1 LKRIDAPQADP
12 GRVSEDMRHDDIR
25 PRDDM
30 RHTAPVPP
38 AIPSFVDVL
47 VPVALDHP
55 YSYRVPRDLDL
66 APGHLVRVPLGARTA
81 IGVVW
86 ADRVEVKAGLH
97 NRMREV
103 EDKLD
108 VPPLKA
114 ELRGFIDWV
123 AGYTLAPRGMVLR
136 MALRMGEHLGPARER
151 IGVRLVGAPPA
162 RMTPARERVLAL
174 LADALARAKS
184 EVAQAAAVSPAVI
197 DGLVDEGTLESL
209 VLPPEPVAA
218 LPNPDFVRPDFDGAQ
233 CSAADE
239 LRASVAKGGYGVTLI
254 DGVTGSGKTQ
264 VYFEAVAEI
273 VRKGRQALVLLP
285 EIALTAQFLDRF
297 SARFGVR
304 PAEWH
309 SALAPRR
316 RERTWNAV
324 ATGETGVIVGARSA
338 LFLPYAD
345 LGLIVVDEEHDPA
358 YKQEDGVR
366 YHARDMAVVRARGAD
381 IPIVLSSATPSVE
394 TEVNVRRGR
403 YRRLGLPQRFGGA
416 RLPAIETIDLRVEGP
431 PRGRFIAPRLAEA
444 VQVRVERGEQAL
456 LFLNRRGYAPLTLCR
471 QCGFRLGCPNCDAWL
486 VDHRFRRRLVCHH
499 CGFSMP
505 PPAQCPQCQASD
517 SFVAVGPGVERLHQ
531 EAMELFPESRAIVLS
546 SDLVE
551 SVERLREELDEVADG
566 RFDIIIGTQLV
577 AKGHHF
583 PKLNLVGVI
592 DADLGLANGDPRAA
606 ERTFQLLH
614 QVVGRAG
621 REDRAGIGYL
631 QTHQPEHPV
640 IRALVAA
647 DREAFYDSE
656 IALREKTN
664 YPPFGRLGSLLIS
677 APERPG
683 AEGYARRLVAVA
695 PQSEA
700 VRILGP
706 AEAPFAV
713 VRGRHRF
720 RLLVKSP
727 RNFDLSGYLRAWL
740 AAAPKHKANVKLEVD
755 VDPQSFL

>member
-1 LKRIDAPQADP
+1 MRQKAAPA
-12 GRVSEDMRHDDIR
+12 SL
-25 PRDDM
+25 
-30 RHTAPVPP
+30 P
-38 AIPSFVDVL
+38 ATSFIDVL
-47 VPVALDHP
+47 VPVALDHT
-55 YSYRVPRDLDL
+55 YSYRVPGDLDL
-66 APGHLVRVPLGARTA
+66 APGDLVRVPLGPRAAT
-81 IGVVW
+81 GVVW
-86 ADRVEVKAGLH
+86 ADHVEVKPGLH
-97 NRMREV
+97 NRMKDV
-103 EDKLD
+103 EEKLD

-114 ELRGFIDWV
+114 ELRGFVDWV
-123 AGYTLAPRGMVLR
+123 SDYTLAPRGMVLR
-136 MALRMGEHLGPARER
+136 MALRMSEHLGRARER
-151 IGVRLVGAPPA
+151 IGVRLAGPLPR
-162 RMTPARERVLAL
+162 RMTPARGRVLAL
-174 LADALARAKS
+174 LADGLARGKS
-184 EVAQAAAVSPAVI
+184 EVAQAAGVSPAVI
-197 DGLVDEGTLESL
+197 DGLLDEGTLESL
-209 VLPPEPVAA
+209 ALPPEPVARA
-218 LPNPDFVRPDFDGAQ
+218 PDPDFLRPDFAPAQ
-233 CSAADE
+233 GLAADE
-239 LRASVAKGGYGVTLI
+239 LRAIVAKGGYGVTVL

-264 VYFEAVAEI
+264 VYFEAMAEI
-273 VRKGRQALVLLP
+273 VRRGRQVLVLLP
-285 EIALTAQFLDRF
+285 EIALTTQFLDRF
-297 SARFGVR
+297 TARFGVR

-316 RERTWNAV
+316 RERTWTAV
-324 ATGETGVIVGARSA
+324 ATGEVSVIVGARSA

-358 YKQEDGVR
+358 YKQEDGAR

-381 IPIVLSSATPSVE
+381 IPIVLASATPSVE
-394 TEVNVRRGR
+394 TEVNARRGR
-403 YRRLGLPQRFGGA
+403 YRRLHLPERFGGA
-416 RLPAIETIDLRVEGP
+416 HLPRIETIDLRVEGP
-431 PRGRFIAPRLAEA
+431 PRGRFIAPRLAQA
-444 VQVRVERGEQAL
+444 VKTRIEHGEQAL

-486 VDHRFRRRLVCHH
+486 VDHRFKRRLVCHH

-531 EAMELFPESRAIVLS
+531 EALELFPDSRILVLS

-583 PKLNLVGVI
+583 PKLNLVGVV

-621 REDRAGIGYL
+621 REERPGIGYL

-640 IRALVAA
+640 MRALVAA
-647 DREAFYDSE
+647 DREAFYTSE
-656 IALREKTN
+656 IELREKTR
-664 YPPFGRLGSLLIS
+664 YPPFGRLASLLIS
-677 APERPG
+677 AGERPS
-683 AEGYARRLVAVA
+683 AEIYGRRLVAVA
-695 PQSEA
+695 PRSDE

-706 AEAPFAV
+706 AEAPLAV

-727 RNFDLSGYLRAWL
+727 RGFDLSAYLRAWL
-740 AAAPKHKANVKLEVD
+740 SAAPKRKGNLKLEVD

>member
-1 LKRIDAPQADP
+1 ML
-12 GRVSEDMRHDDIR
+12 
-25 PRDDM
+25 
-30 RHTAPVPP
+30 
-38 AIPSFVDVL
+38 L
-47 VPVALDHP
+47 PVALDQP

-66 APGHLVRVPLGARTA
+66 AAGDLVHVPLGARSAT
-81 IGVVW
+81 GVVW
-86 ADRVEVKAGLH
+86 ADQVEIKPGLH
-97 NRMREV
+97 NRMRDV
-103 EDKLD
+103 EEKLD
-108 VPPLKA
+108 LPPLKP
-114 ELRGFIDWV
+114 ELRRFVDWV

-136 MALRMGEHLGPARER
+136 MAVRMGEHLGLARAR
-151 IGVRLVGAPPA
+151 IGVRLTGPSPA
-162 RMTPARERVLAL
+162 RMTAARERVLAL
-174 LADALARAKS
+174 LSDGMARAKS
-184 EVAQAAAVSPAVI
+184 EVTEAAGVSPAVI

-209 VLPPEPVAA
+209 VLPPEPVA
-218 LPNPDFVRPDFDGAQ
+218 LSPVPDYARPDFAPAQ
-233 CSAADE
+233 ARAASE
-239 LRASVAKGGYGVTLI
+239 LRSIVANGGYSVTLI

-264 VYFEAVAEI
+264 VYFEAIAEI
-273 VRKGRQALVLLP
+273 VRENRQALVLLP
-285 EIALTAQFLDRF
+285 EIALTTQFLDRF
-297 SARFGVR
+297 RDRFGVR

-309 SALAPRR
+309 SALSPRR
-316 RERTWNAV
+316 RERTWS
-324 ATGETGVIVGARSA
+324 ATARGETSVIVGARSA
-338 LFLPYAD
+338 LFLPYAK
-345 LGLIVVDEEHDPA
+345 LGLIIVDEEHDPA

-381 IPIVLSSATPSVE
+381 IPIVLASATPSVE

-403 YRRLGLPQRFGGA
+403 YRRLALPLRFGGA
-416 RLPAIETIDLRVEGP
+416 RLPAIETIDLRIQGP

-444 VQVRVERGEQAL
+444 VQVRIERGEQAL

-505 PPAQCPQCQASD
+505 QPVQCSQCQAAD

-531 EAMELFPESRAIVLS
+531 EAVELFPDRRILVLS

-551 SVERLREELDEVADG
+551 SVERLREELDQVARG
-566 RFDIIIGTQLV
+566 GFDVIIGTQLV

-621 REDRAGIGYL
+621 REERPGIGYL
-631 QTHQPEHPV
+631 QTHQPDHPV

-656 IALREKTN
+656 IALREKSQ
-664 YPPFGRLGSLLIS
+664 YPPFGRLASVLIS
-677 APERPG
+677 GPQRPD
-683 AEGYARRLVAVA
+683 AEGYARRLVAAA
-695 PQSEA
+695 PASDR

-706 AEAPFAV
+706 AEAPMAV

-720 RLLVKSP
+720 RLLLKSP
-727 RNFDLSGYLRAWL
+727 RGFDLSAYLRAWL
-740 AAAPKHKANVKLEVD
+740 SAAPKHSANVKLEAD
-755 VDPQSFL
+755 IDPQSFL